1 MKSLLES
8 LRAARHI
15 ELLILIVL
23 LAALALFMLGGAGR
37 APSGGTDAEARLE
50 KLLGRVE
57 GVGSV
62 DVMISLDA
70 DGNPAGAAVVAD
82 GPLSVRA
89 TLEIQ
94 SAIQALLD
102 IDLSRIRVIGR
113 GGL

>member
-23 LAALALFMLGGAGR
+23 LAALALAMLGGAR
-37 APSGGTDAEARLE
+37 REPSGGTDVEARLE
-50 KLLGRVE
+50 KLLGRME
-57 GVGSV
+57 GVGDV

-113 GGL
+113 GGS